1 MYYIEHIN
9 TVYEKELQAHLEYL
23 KNEIRRQP
31 AIKKTNFFTGN
42 IYYHYTFLRFMEDIS
57 DSIQQQCIDGE
68 LSQFDGIKKITYSF
82 SEYFIKVKVYVD

>member
-42 IYYHYTFLRFMEDIS
+42 IYYHYTFLRFMKDV
-57 DSIQQQCIDGE
+57 
-68 LSQFDGIKKITYSF
+68 L
-82 SEYFIKVKVYVD
+82 